1 MKTDFTTLQEEK
13 KKISKNFWLWID
25 LEDIEKT
32 LNQKNYNVK
41 ALVDEKKIKIQ
52 SYKACHPDK
61 IKEIIFKKYKINK
74 NFIEI
79 VNKPSLKDG
88 FNFKT

>member
-1 MKTDFTTLQEEK
+1 MDD
-13 KKISKNFWLWID
+13 KIIR
-25 LEDIEKT
+25 
-32 LNQKNYNVK
+32 
-41 ALVDEKKIKIQ
+41 IQ
-52 SYKACHPDK
+52 SNKTSQPEK
-61 IKEIIFKKYKINK
+61 IKEIIFNKYKINK